1 MSNKI
6 KEERVKKTLLIVIIA
21 VLVFGILN
29 AETKLKM
36 EIWNR
41 WSYVMEDGEV
51 TKNEMAVKRGY
62 FRLEPKFGNN
72 IKGRF
77 NVDFF
82 SDEDGLDGA
91 GLKIK
96 YAYLDFSNMLP
107 IKDSKIT
114 IGLMKTYF
122 GTIYDWD
129 YTTIDKDPSDK
140 YKFVSSTDYGMGIS
154 GYLPSGFGTYA
165 IAAYNGEGYK
175 KTAGDINKDLNFT
188 ANLRVTPIASITVGG
203 SYMMKTTNDK
213 DEVDDEGVLI
223 REDAQMIAGIT
234 KLAFGQFSLLG
245 QFLMKTVSY
254 EADQADKKKTAISL
268 LPVFKVNNSFDIVA
282 RYDMYDPDTNTDD
295 DGYNTIV
302 AGFNYHLMKDSK
314 NKPKLFVQTNY
325 QIKQFE
331 NDDADVSEII
341 VQLRWIFSE
350 TINKGK

>member
-1 MSNKI
+1 M
-6 KEERVKKTLLIVIIA
+6 KKTLLIVIIS
-21 VLVFGILN
+21 VLAFGIIN

-41 WSYVMEDGEV
+41 WTYAMEDGEV

-82 SDEDGLDGA
+82 SDDINDGVGI
-91 GLKIK
+91 KMK

-107 IKDSKIT
+107 IKDSKFT
-114 IGLMKTYF
+114 VGLMKTYF

-154 GYLPSGFGTYA
+154 GYLPNGFGTYA
-165 IAAYNGEGYK
+165 LAAYNGEGYK
-175 KTAGDINKDLNFT
+175 KTAGDINKDMNFVG
-188 ANLRVTPIASITVGG
+188 NIRVTPIPGITVGG
-203 SYMMKTTNDK
+203 SYMMKTKNDK
-213 DEVDDEGVLI
+213 DEIDDGGALI
-223 REDAQMIAGIT
+223 REDAQMIAGVT
-234 KLAFGQFSLLG
+234 KLAFGPFSLLG
-245 QFLMKTVSY
+245 QYLIKTVSY
-254 EADQADKKKTAISL
+254 EADLEDVTETVISL
-268 LPVFKVNNSFDIVA
+268 MPVFKVSNSFDFIA
-282 RYDMYDPDTNTDD
+282 RYDINDPNTNQDNDVET
-295 DGYNTIV
+295 YIT
-302 AGFNYHLMKDSK
+302 AGFNYHILRDSK
-314 NKPKLFVQTNY
+314 NSPKLFVQTN
-325 QIKQFE
+325 FE
-331 NDDADVSEII
+331 VMQPEDENENSESELA

>member
-1 MSNKI
+1 
-6 KEERVKKTLLIVIIA
+6 VKKTLLIVIIA
-21 VLVFGILN
+21 VLAFGVLS

-82 SDEDGLDGA
+82 SDDINDGVGIKL
-91 GLKIK
+91 K
-96 YAYLDFSNMLP
+96 YAYLDFSNLLP
-107 IKDSKIT
+107 IKDSKMT
-114 IGLMKTYF
+114 VGLMKTYF
-122 GTIYDWD
+122 GTIYDWN

-165 IAAYNGEGYK
+165 VAVYNGEGYK
-175 KTAGDINKDLNFT
+175 KTTGDINKDMNFVG
-188 ANLRVTPIASITVGG
+188 NIRVTPIAGITVGG
-203 SYMMKTTNDK
+203 SYMMKTKNDS
-213 DEVDDEGVLI
+213 EVDDGTGTMI
-223 REDAQMIAGIT
+223 DNPDREEYSMIASVG
-234 KLAFGQFSLLG
+234 KFAFGPVSVLAQYLNKVKSLPNVDG
-245 QFLMKTVSY
+245 ADDVNTTVLSVIP
-254 EADQADKKKTAISL
+254 T
-268 LPVFKVNNSFDIVA
+268 FKVNKTFDLVT
-282 RYDMYDPDTNTDD
+282 RYDMYDPDTDTDD

-331 NDDADVSEII
+331 DDNADNVSEIM

-350 TINKGK
+350 TINKGL

>member
-1 MSNKI
+1 M
-6 KEERVKKTLLIVIIA
+6 KKTLLIVIVT
-21 VLVFGILN
+21 VLAFGVLN

-41 WSYVMEDGEV
+41 WSYEMEDGEV
-51 TKNEMAVKRGY
+51 TKNEMALKRGY
-62 FRLEPKFGNN
+62 LRLEPKFGNN

-140 YKFVSSTDYGMGIS
+140 YEFVSSTDYGMGIS

-165 IAAYNGEGYK
+165 LAVYNGEGYK
-175 KTAGDINKDLNFT
+175 KTAGDINKDMNFA
-188 ANLRVTPIASITVGG
+188 ANLRVTPIAGVTVGS
-203 SYMMKTTNDK
+203 SYMMKTKNDS
-213 DEVDDEGVLI
+213 EIDDGTGTMIDNPDREEYAMMAGV
-223 REDAQMIAGIT
+223 G
-234 KLAFGQFSLLG
+234 KFAFGPFSLLA
-245 QFLMKTVSY
+245 QYLQKVTSMPNVSGA
-254 EADQADKKKTAISL
+254 EDETETAISL
-268 LPVFKVNNSFDIVA
+268 LPVFKVNNNFDIIA
-282 RYDMYDPDTNTDD
+282 RYDINDPNTDTEND
-295 DGYNTIV
+295 AETIIT
-302 AGFNYHLMKDSK
+302 AGFNYHIMRDSK
-314 NKPKLFVQTNY
+314 NAPKLFVQTNY
-325 QIKQFE
+325 QMIQSE
-331 NDDADVSEII
+331 DEDANTESKLA

>member
-1 MSNKI
+1 M
-6 KEERVKKTLLIVIIA
+6 KKALLIVIIA
-21 VLVFGILN
+21 VLAFGVLN

-41 WSYVMEDGEV
+41 WTYTMEDGEV
-51 TKNEMAVKRGY
+51 TKNEMALKRGY

-140 YKFVSSTDYGMGIS
+140 YKFVSSTDYGMGIT
-154 GYLPSGFGTYA
+154 GYLPNGFGTYA
-165 IAAYNGEGYK
+165 LAAYNGEGYK
-175 KTAGDINKDLNFT
+175 KTAGDINKDMNFVG
-188 ANLRVTPIASITVGG
+188 NIRVTPIQGITVGG
-203 SYMMKTTNDK
+203 SYMMKTKNDS
-213 DEVDDEGVLI
+213 EVNDGTGTMIDNPDREEYSLVAGV
-223 REDAQMIAGIT
+223 G
-234 KLAFGQFSLLG
+234 KFAFGPVSLLTQYLIKDKNKPNVDG
-245 QFLMKTVSY
+245 YEKVNSTV
-254 EADQADKKKTAISL
+254 ISL
-268 LPVFKVNNSFDIVA
+268 MPVYKVNNSFDLVA
-282 RYDMYDPDTNTDD
+282 RYDMYDPDTDTDD

-325 QIKQFE
+325 QVKQFE
-331 NDDADVSEII
+331 NDDDDVSEIM

>member
-1 MSNKI
+1 M
-6 KEERVKKTLLIVIIA
+6 KKALLIVILTIVA
-21 VLVFGILN
+21 FGILN

-41 WSYVMEDGEV
+41 WSYEMEDGEV
-51 TKNEMAVKRGY
+51 TKNEMALKRGY
-62 FRLEPKFGNN
+62 LRLEPKFGNN

-82 SDEDGLDGA
+82 SDDDGLDGA

-122 GTIYDWD
+122 GTIYDWN

-165 IAAYNGEGYK
+165 LAVYNGEGYK
-175 KTAGDINKDLNFT
+175 KTAGDINKDMNFA
-188 ANLRVTPIASITVGG
+188 ANLRVTPIVGITVGG
-203 SYMMKTTNDK
+203 SYMMKTKIDS
-213 DEVDDEGVLI
+213 EIDDGTGTMI
-223 REDAQMIAGIT
+223 DNPDREKYSMIAGVG
-234 KLAFGQFSLLG
+234 KFAFGPLSLLA
-245 QFLMKTVSY
+245 QYLQKVTSTPNVSGA
-254 EADQADKKKTAISL
+254 EDETETAISL
-268 LPVFKVNNSFDIVA
+268 LPVFKVNNSFDIIA
-282 RYDMYDPDTNTDD
+282 RYDLNDPNTDTEND
-295 DGYNTIV
+295 AETIIT
-302 AGFNYHLMKDSK
+302 AGFNYHIMRDSK
-314 NKPKLFVQTNY
+314 NAPKLFVQTNY
-325 QIKQFE
+325 QMIQPE
-331 NDDADVSEII
+331 DEDANTASELA